1 MGGRLNMTL
10 LGNRILVEQ
19 KRENKTASG
28 LIIIPEESKEV
39 KKEAAVMLVGDEVT
53 KVKVGDTVIF
63 DAYAGNIFSDTDDS
77 LQTLI
82 TEDDVWAVL

>member
-1 MGGRLNMTL
+1 MKL

-19 KRENKTASG
+19 KRESKTASG

-39 KKEAAVMLVGDEVT
+39 KKEAAVLLIGDEVT
-53 KVKVGDTVIF
+53 KVKEGDTVIF
-63 DAYAGNIFSDTDDS
+63 DAYAGNIFSDTDES